1 MIELYI
7 DPRGEI
13 AIENMEDLLEQY
25 PKYAERAVASA
36 LKSEGYRLKEM
47 MKSAIQKGGPDGYKW
62 PNLARVVDILTT
74 AKRSRVRV
82 KNYKWGSSTQLEGK
96 KGRLIKQW
104 KKDSGGKY
112 TQWDKVKKI
121 EKGKKR
127 RVKIWLWQQRGE
139 GYDSRPP
146 AFRAMQKLAGGIRYK
161 YDDSLSM
168 VSVGFV
174 NKYGPVGSN
183 FAQIIRMQASGYETT
198 VSRPLQRMAWALG
211 VRTGRLGSKFKVPAR
226 PLIDPI
232 FNQEKGKMA
241 DRIENKIMENIARY
255 IAEGK

>member
-1 MIELYI
+1 MLEIYI
-7 DPRGEI
+7 DPRGEA
-13 AIENMEDLLEQY
+13 AIENLEKLLERF

-36 LKSEGYRLKEM
+36 LKSEGYNLKEL
-47 MKSAIQKGGPDGYKW
+47 MKSAIQRGGPEGSKW
-62 PNLARVVDILTT
+62 PDRQRVVDILTT

-82 KNYKWGSSTQLEGK
+82 KNYKWGYSTQLEGK

-104 KKDSGGKY
+104 KKGNSGKY
-112 TQWDKVKKI
+112 TQWDMVKKI

-146 AFRAMQKLAGGIRYK
+146 AFRAMQKLAGGIRYR
-161 YDDSLSM
+161 YDDDLSM
-168 VSVGFV
+168 MSVGFI

-183 FAQIIRMQASGYETT
+183 FAQIIRMQAAGYETT
-198 VSRPLQRMAWALG
+198 VSRHLQRMAWALG
-211 VRTGRLGSKFKVPAR
+211 VRTGRLGSRFKVPAR
-226 PLIDPI
+226 PLIEPI
-232 FNQEKGKMA
+232 FNQEKDRMA
-241 DRIENKIMENIARY
+241 DRIETTFCAAIIRY